1 MKLIYK
7 RNNLH
12 IKQLVALYRFF
23 IFLCLRTNTKLFM
36 IWTVWPQLS
45 YISLSFHI
53 IINKLHQA
61 SSLFNFSF
69 MRLFLSHNPAKR
81 AALLAV

>member
-1 MKLIYK
+1 MRKMRRATETLA
-7 RNNLH
+7 LH
-12 IKQLVALYRFF
+12 IAE
-23 IFLCLRTNTKLFM
+23 
-36 IWTVWPQLS
+36 VWPQLS
-45 YISLSFHI
+45 CIYLFFNF
-53 IINKLHQA
+53 IINELNQT